1 LKETQEM
8 RERLTQLEKSGP
20 WDVKL
25 GPGGAQDIDLFGQA
39 AAVFVGKASSK
50 ITDWMQ
56 CAVASG
62 WCSDTEAEQL
72 ITARG
77 LYWRV
82 AQASRLVSDKG
93 FDPNAV
99 GSGGVSVLLRD
110 TKCLNVEELLER
122 LEKCRKQS
130 KEVIDRVMTPD

>member
-1 LKETQEM
+1 
-8 RERLTQLEKSGP
+8 
-20 WDVKL
+20 
-25 GPGGAQDIDLFGQA
+25 
-39 AAVFVGKASSK
+39 
-50 ITDWMQ
+50 MQ
-56 CAVASG
+56 CAGASG